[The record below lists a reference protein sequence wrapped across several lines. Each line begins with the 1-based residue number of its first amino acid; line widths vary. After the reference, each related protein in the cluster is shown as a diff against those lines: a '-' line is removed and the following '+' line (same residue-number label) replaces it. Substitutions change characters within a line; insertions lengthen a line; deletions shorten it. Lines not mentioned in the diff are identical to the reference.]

1 MVDTVEAVQ
10 KPKSRILALDI
21 LRGITIAG
29 MIMVNNPGSW
39 GAIYAP
45 LEHASWFGL
54 TPTDL
59 VFPFFMFIMGI
70 STYISM
76 RKYNFSYSHATLVKI
91 VRRTIVIFLIGL
103 AIAWF
108 SRFCYG
114 LAGADPALPLGERLL
129 NAANSFSRLR
139 ILGVMPRLALCYC
152 AAAIIAISVKHKFI
166 PYVAAGILVVYGVLL
181 LTMNGL
187 EFSLDNVVYK
197 VDHAVIGDAHLY
209 RDTVTTAVGGVNL
222 DSPYSMQLFETRT
235 LPIDPEGLLST
246 LPSIAHVLIGFCC
259 GWIIVNVKDNE
270 KRVLRFFIVGT
281 ILTFLGFLFSYGI
294 PISKKLWTPTFAIV
308 TCGLAASL
316 LALLIWIIDVRGY
329 KKWSRFFEA
338 FGINPL
344 FMYVLGGVLGI
355 LFGTIPVAGTT
366 IHGLLYSKALVPLL
380 GDRTFAS
387 LVYALIFIGI
397 NWAIGYILYKKKI
410 YIKI

>member
-1 MVDTVEAVQ
+1 MEETVAVK

-76 RKYNFSYSHATLVKI
+76 RKYDFAYSHATLVKV

-103 AIAWF
+103 GIAWF
-108 SRFCYG
+108 SRLCYG
-114 LAGADPALPLGERLL
+114 LARADEALPLWDRIV
-129 NAANSFSRLR
+129 NAANSFSTIR

-152 AAAIIAISVKHKFI
+152 AAAIIAISVKHTRI
-166 PYVAAGILVVYGVLL
+166 PYIAAGLLVVYGALL
-181 LTMNGL
+181 LMFNGL
-187 EFSLDNVVYK
+187 EFSLNNIVYV
-197 VDHAVIGDAHLY
+197 VDHAVLGDAHLY
-209 RDTVTTAVGGVNL
+209 KDTVTTSVGVV
-222 DSPYSMQLFETRT
+222 DYSSPYSMEMFETRR

-246 LPSIAHVLIGFCC
+246 IPAIAHVLIGFCC
-259 GWIIVNVKDNE
+259 GRIIVTVKDNNE
-270 KRVLRFFIVGT
+270 RMQKFFIVGT
-281 ILTFLGFLFSYGI
+281 ILMFAGFLFSYGM
-294 PISKKLWTPTFAIV
+294 PVSKKLWTPTFAIL
-308 TCGLAASL
+308 TCGLAASF
-316 LALLIWIIDVRGY
+316 LALLIWIIDVKGY
-329 KKWSRFFEA
+329 KKWTRFFEA

-355 LFGTIPVAGTT
+355 LFNTVPFFGNTLHTW
-366 IHGLLYSKALVPLL
+366 LYNEALVPLF

-387 LVYALIFIGI
+387 LVYALIFIAI
-397 NWAIGYILYKKKI
+397 NWSIGYILYKKKI

>member
-1 MVDTVEAVQ
+1 
-10 KPKSRILALDI
+10 
-21 LRGITIAG
+21 

-187 EFSLDNVVYK
+187 EFSFGQCCLQSRSCSHRRCPFVSRHSD
-197 VDHAVIGDAHLY
+197 DCRRRSEFGFSLFDA
-209 RDTVTTAVGGVNL
+209 TV
-222 DSPYSMQLFETRT
+222 
-235 LPIDPEGLLST
+235 
-246 LPSIAHVLIGFCC
+246 
-259 GWIIVNVKDNE
+259 
-270 KRVLRFFIVGT
+270 
-281 ILTFLGFLFSYGI
+281 
-294 PISKKLWTPTFAIV
+294 
-308 TCGLAASL
+308 
-316 LALLIWIIDVRGY
+316 
-329 KKWSRFFEA
+329 
-338 FGINPL
+338 
-344 FMYVLGGVLGI
+344 
-355 LFGTIPVAGTT
+355 
-366 IHGLLYSKALVPLL
+366 
-380 GDRTFAS
+380 
-387 LVYALIFIGI
+387 
-397 NWAIGYILYKKKI
+397 
-410 YIKI
+410 

>member
-1 MVDTVEAVQ
+1 MENAVTLK
-10 KPKSRILALDI
+10 KPKSRILAIDI

-91 VRRTIVIFLIGL
+91 VKRTIVIFLIGL
-103 AIAWF
+103 GIAWF

-114 LAGADPALPLGERLL
+114 LARADEALPLGERIL
-129 NAANSFSRLR
+129 NAANSFSTLR

-152 AAAIIAISVKHKFI
+152 AAAIVAISVRHKFI
-166 PYVAAGILVVYGVLL
+166 PWIIASIFVVYAGLL
-181 LTMNGL
+181 LAFNGL
-187 EFSLDNVVYK
+187 EFSLDNIIYV

-209 RDTVTTAVGGVNL
+209 RDTVTNVTDSVAQG
-222 DSPYSMQLFETRT
+222 SPYSLALSETRT

-259 GWIIVNVKDNE
+259 GYFVVTLKDNRERME
-270 KRVLRFFIVGT
+270 KLLVIGT
-281 ILTFLGFLFSYGI
+281 ILMAAGWLLSYGM
-294 PISKKLWTPTFAIV
+294 PLSKKLWTPTFAML
-308 TCGLAASL
+308 TCGMAASL
-316 LALLIWIIDVRGY
+316 LAILILVIDVKGF
-329 KKWSRFFEA
+329 KKWTRFFEA
-338 FGINPL
+338 FGVNPL

-355 LFGTIPVAGTT
+355 LFNT
-366 IHGLLYSKALVPLL
+366 VPLL
-380 GDRTFAS
+380 GHTIHVWLYDETLVPLVSDRTFAS
-387 LVYALIFIGI
+387 LLYALIFIGI
-397 NWAIGYILYKKKI
+397 NWSIGYVLYKKKI